1 MVRSMLCLRG
11 ALLAGVLAVP
21 GQAYAACED
30 LVPGT
35 TPALRPAR
43 AVTPLDLV
51 RLRDIGPPDA
61 SVAATTSPLAVSPD
75 GRSIAFVLSRAD
87 PATNAYCRA
96 LVVLD
101 LRPGA
106 VPRIVDRGGELQTD
120 TGVYRG
126 LLVRGG
132 YPSLV
137 VPAWS
142 PDGRMLVYLRRDR
155 GVTQLWRAA
164 ADGSGAVPLTQGAV
178 DVTRFAWSVD
188 GTALT
193 VAERAPTVDMAT
205 EARAGFLYD
214 DRFMPN
220 VAAVPQPKA
229 GGMDGVF
236 TVDAPTGRA
245 RPASGSEAA
254 TFEQSG
260 AVPLIAKTDGGLR
273 AWVEPVADA
282 PLAPPL
288 LRAMTAGSASIACG
302 AASCRGGVVGLW
314 PDGAGGFLFLRRE
327 GWARGEH
334 ALYAWRPGSDPR
346 RVLLTHDWIEGCTP
360 ANTLLVCTRETA
372 RTPREIILLDPATG
386 RITPLYDPNP
396 DFASL
401 RPGKVVPLLW
411 KNDRG
416 LEARG
421 DLVLPPDYRPGT
433 RLPLIVTQYQSD
445 GFLRGAT
452 GDEYPIFVFAARG
465 FAVLS
470 VEKPPIVAT
479 IEPEIKTFEEAN
491 AANYRNWGERRSQ
504 LSSLETG
511 IALAIAQGAVDP
523 DRIAITGLSDG
534 ATTAAWALVNSRRFA
549 AAALS
554 TCCLDATTTMVTGG
568 IAYADR
574 MRRQGFPP
582 FSQDSG
588 DIWRPLALSL
598 NAGGRKVP
606 VLMQLADDEYLF
618 ALPAFTALRE
628 NGWPVEMYVFPDE
641 HHIKWQPAHRLA
653 IYQRNLDWFDFWL
666 NGRED
671 PDPGKAAQYGRWRAL
686 RETSRR

>member
-1 MVRSMLCLRG
+1 MVRWILRLRG
-11 ALLAGVLAVP
+11 GLLAAVLAVP
-21 GQAYAACED
+21 GQAYATCDD
-30 LVPGT
+30 LVPG
-35 TPALRPAR
+35 PAPVSRPVR

-61 SVAATTSPLAVSPD
+61 SVPATTSPLAVSPD

-87 PATNAYCRA
+87 PAANIYCRA

-120 TGVYRG
+120 TGTYRG

-132 YPSLV
+132 YPSLL

-142 PDGRMLVYLRRDR
+142 PDGQMLAYLRRDR
-155 GVTQLWRAA
+155 GVTQMWRAA
-164 ADGSGAVPLTQGAV
+164 ADGSGAVPLTQRAA

-188 GTALT
+188 GTALL
-193 VAERAPTVDMAT
+193 VAVRGPAVDIAA
-205 EARAGFLYD
+205 EARTGFLYD

-229 GGMDGVF
+229 GGGDRVF
-236 TVDAPTGRA
+236 TIEVATGVA
-245 RPASGSEAA
+245 RPASGPEAA
-254 TFEQSG
+254 WFEQSP
-260 AVPLIAKTDGGLR
+260 ALPLSAKTVGGLR
-273 AWVEPVADA
+273 AWVEPVPDA

-288 LRAMTAGSASIACG
+288 LRVVTAGGTRIACD
-302 AASCRGGVVGLW
+302 AASCRGGAVGLW
-314 PDGAGGFLFLRRE
+314 PVGAGGFLFLRRE

-346 RVLLTHDWIEGCTP
+346 RILLTHDWIEGCIP
-360 ANTLLVCTRETA
+360 ANALLVCTRETA
-372 RTPREIILLDPATG
+372 RTPREIVLLDPVSG
-386 RITPLYDPNP
+386 RVTPLYDPNP

-401 RPGKVVPLLW
+401 RLGKVVPLTW

-452 GDEYPIFVFAARG
+452 GDEYPIFAFAARG

-470 VEKPPIVAT
+470 VDKSPIVAT
-479 IEPEIKTFEEAN
+479 LEPGIRTYEEAN
-491 AANYRNWGERRSQ
+491 AADYRNWAERRSQ
-504 LSSLETG
+504 LSSIEAG
-511 IALAIAQGAVDP
+511 IALAIARGAVDP

-574 MRRQGFPP
+574 MRRQGFPA
-582 FSQDSG
+582 FSQDG
-588 DIWRPLALSL
+588 RDVWRPLALSL
-598 NAGGRKVP
+598 NAGGRKMP
-606 VLMQLADDEYLF
+606 ILMQLADDEYLF

-628 NGWPVEMYVFPDE
+628 NHWPVEMYVFPDE

-653 IYQRNLDWFDFWL
+653 IYQRNLDWFDFWF

-671 PDPGKAAQYGRWRAL
+671 SDPGKAAQYIRWRAL
-686 RETSRR
+686 HMASRR

>member
-1 MVRSMLCLRG
+1 MVRRMWGLRA
-11 ALLAGVLAVP
+11 ALLAGVLVEP
-21 GQAYAACED
+21 GQAYAACDD
-30 LVPGT
+30 LVAGT
-35 TPALRPAR
+35 PPVSRPAR
-43 AVTPLDLV
+43 SVTPLDLV
-51 RLRDIGPPDA
+51 RLRDIGPPDS
-61 SVAATTSPLAVSPD
+61 SVPATTSPLAVSPD
-75 GRSIAFVLSRAD
+75 GRSIAFVISRAD
-87 PATNAYCRA
+87 PATNTHCRA

-106 VPRIVDRGGELQTD
+106 VPRIVDRGGDLQTD
-120 TGVYRG
+120 IGIYRG
-126 LLVRGG
+126 LFVRGG

-142 PDGRMLVYLRRDR
+142 PDGHMLAYLRRDR
-155 GVTQLWRAA
+155 GVTRLWRAA
-164 ADGSGAVPLTQGAV
+164 ADGSGAVPLTQGTA
-178 DVTRFAWSVD
+178 DTTRFAWSAN
-188 GTALT
+188 GQSLM
-193 VAERAPTVDMAT
+193 VAARAPAVDMAA
-205 EARAGFLYD
+205 EAQTGFLYD

-220 VAAVPQPKA
+220 VAATPQLKA
-229 GGMDGVF
+229 GGGDRVF
-236 TVDAPTGRA
+236 TVDTSTGRA
-245 RPASGSEAA
+245 RPANGPEAA
-254 TFEQSG
+254 AFEQSS
-260 AVPLIAKTDGGLR
+260 ASPLAAKTDGGLR

-288 LRAMTAGSASIACG
+288 LRARTASGTNIACD
-302 AASCRGGVVGLW
+302 AASCRGGAVGLW
-314 PDGAGGFLFLRRE
+314 PNRAGGFLFMRRE

-334 ALYAWRPGSDPR
+334 ALYAWRPGNDPR
-346 RVLLTHDWIEGCTP
+346 RILLTHDWIEGCAP
-360 ANTLLVCTRETA
+360 ADALLVCTRETA
-372 RTPREIILLDPATG
+372 RSPRAIVLLDPATG
-386 RITPLYDPNP
+386 RISPLYDPNP

-401 RPGKVVPLLW
+401 RLGRVVPLAW

-416 LEARG
+416 LDARG
-421 DLVLPPDYRPGT
+421 DLVLPPNYRPGT

-452 GDEYPIFVFAARG
+452 GDEYPIFAFAAHG

-470 VEKPPIVAT
+470 VDKPPIVAT
-479 IEPEIKTFEEAN
+479 LEPGIRTYEEAN
-491 AANYRNWGERRSQ
+491 AANYRNWAERRSQ

-511 IALAIAQGAVDP
+511 IALAIARGAVDP

-568 IAYADR
+568 IAYAER
-574 MRRQGFPP
+574 MRRQGFPA
-582 FSQDSG
+582 FSQDG
-588 DIWRPLALSL
+588 HDVWRPLALSL

-606 VLMQLADDEYLF
+606 ILMQLADDEYLF
-618 ALPAFTALRE
+618 ALPTFTALRE

-666 NGRED
+666 NGHED
-671 PDPGKAAQYGRWRAL
+671 PDPGKVGQYDRWRAL
-686 RETSRR
+686 RKASQR